1 MALMPRKLLV
11 QQGTTGNPVK
21 TPAEDWRLGHGGLW
35 TPSSVTLIER
45 GGVVPGPA
53 PSGGTRPVDV
63 SAAAGGVFT
72 IRQGRLRIPG
82 AAALQGSYDGVVDA
96 VTTRTI
102 PGASL
107 PGVGQYKAGHLIAR
121 LYDQVYGDAQDGY
134 DFEFVLGAPAASANA
149 AVFPGVTGTNGYLI
163 IRSFTVDSTGAV
175 TFTSY
180 RPPWAVTRG
189 APLPVATEAEVVAL
203 GSTGMYPGA
212 AFWAEDTKATGI
224 WDPAAGRVVWF
235 DSRWQTWTPRFAG
248 GSINAWASLGN
259 GTAIGRYFRTGRK
272 VDVEYQFTIGTTG
285 NFGGVGAIFIECPP
299 GLYPYS
305 WTATI
310 STIPI
315 TGTCIVYNTGNRL
328 GTVAM
333 SNDATPANRRLVLYN
348 TDANGL
354 ALQSAGSGTA
364 GSWFVWAAGHQFF
377 AAATYETAF
386 EA

>member
-1 MALMPRKLLV
+1 
-11 QQGTTGNPVK
+11 
-21 TPAEDWRLGHGGLW
+21 
-35 TPSSVTLIER
+35 
-45 GGVVPGPA
+45 
-53 PSGGTRPVDV
+53 
-63 SAAAGGVFT
+63 
-72 IRQGRLRIPG
+72 
-82 AAALQGSYDGVVDA
+82 
-96 VTTRTI
+96 
-102 PGASL
+102 
-107 PGVGQYKAGHLIAR
+107 
-121 LYDQVYGDAQDGY
+121 
-134 DFEFVLGAPAASANA
+134 
-149 AVFPGVTGTNGYLI
+149 
-163 IRSFTVDSTGAV
+163 
-175 TFTSY
+175 
-180 RPPWAVTRG
+180 
-189 APLPVATEAEVVAL
+189 
-203 GSTGMYPGA
+203 MYPGA